1 MWMLFEDVVYL
12 LFQFEFLFF
21 QILHLG
27 AVVAGMMLFQLSNLR
42 IQVVVQVK
50 LLLEMD
56 ITALQFRDEISVLWE
71 HVMKPPW
78 FRLIVPSKQKYPFP
92 PEINVISIE
101 FGTND
106 LLHGGDD
113 F

>member
-1 MWMLFEDVVYL
+1 MLFEDVVDL
-12 LFQFEFLFF
+12 LFQFKFLFF

-27 AVVAGMMLFQLSNLR
+27 AVVAGVMLFQLSNLH

-56 ITALQFRDEISVLWE
+56 ITALQLRDELSVLWE
-71 HVMKPPW
+71 HVMRPPW
-78 FRLIVPSKQKYPFP
+78 FRLIVPARPNYRVPR
-92 PEINVISIE
+92 EINVIRLQ

-106 LLHGGDD
+106 LLHGMGD

>member
-12 LFQFEFLFF
+12 LFQFKFLFF

-27 AVVAGMMLFQLSNLR
+27 AVVAGVMLFQLSNLR

-56 ITALQFRDEISVLWE
+56 ITALQFRDEISVLRE

-78 FRLIVPSKQKYPFP
+78 CRLIVP
-92 PEINVISIE
+92 
-101 FGTND
+101 
-106 LLHGGDD
+106 
-113 F
+113 

>member
-12 LFQFEFLFF
+12 LFQFKFLFF

-27 AVVAGMMLFQLSNLR
+27 AVIAGVMFFQLPDLR

-56 ITALQFRDEISVLWE
+56 ITALQFRDEISVLGE
-71 HVMKPPW
+71 HVMEPPW
-78 FRLIVPSKQKYPFP
+78 CRLIVP
-92 PEINVISIE
+92 
-101 FGTND
+101 
-106 LLHGGDD
+106 
-113 F
+113 